1 MKLRTY
7 SRRLMLAWWLGALAV
22 VLVMVMRLMVSDDSV
37 PAIVTWLSTYLL
49 PGLTLVSGVAL
60 TRADRAAGQPEPDLG
75 SVFIAALLSS
85 ILYLLILV
93 MAVVKV
99 VLTVGDTAENLLK
112 PWGTLLG
119 LFQTIVIGLLGR
131 FFAKSPAQ

>member
-7 SRRLMLAWWLGALAV
+7 SRQLMLAWWLGALAV
-22 VLVMVMRLMVSDDSV
+22 VLVVVMRLMVSDDSV